1 MWLLSSRMDTC
12 SRRVTRIASAAV
24 AVTVTVLSTVLTGSF
39 WGGGQAPRGAAAR
52 LDSETTPAGVQT
64 SGS

>member
-1 MWLLSSRMDTC
+1 MWLLSSRMETC

-24 AVTVTVLSTVLTGSF
+24 PVTVTVLSTVLTGNF
-39 WGGGQAPRGAAAR
+39 WGRGRAPCGAAAR
-52 LDSETTPAGVQT
+52 LGSETTPAVVQM